1 MKILLVEDD
10 PNLGFL
16 TQEHLEEK
24 KYEVSRELNGKTALE
39 TFKKENF
46 DLCIVDVMMPIMD
59 GFHFVAEIRK
69 INQSVPV
76 IFLTAKS
83 LKEDKIKG
91 FKLGADDYITKPFSV
106 EELYYRVEAI
116 KKRAYGSN
124 QVSRSILE
132 LGKFTIDFEKRLLI
146 SRSEK
151 KSLSAKEA
159 KMLKI
164 FCNKLNKSVDRDE
177 ILNSVWKENTYYNSR
192 SMDVYISKLRKYLS
206 TDERI
211 KILNEH
217 GVGFKLVFYEDDIAS
232 LD

>member
-24 KYEVSRELNGKTALE
+24 KYKVKRELNGKSALDL
-39 TFKKENF
+39 FQKESF
-46 DLCIVDVMMPIMD
+46 DLCIVDIMMPIMD
-59 GFHFVAEIRK
+59 GFHLVSEIK
-69 INQSVPV
+69 KLNQDIPV

-116 KKRAYGSN
+116 KKRTYGKKKESLKRF
-124 QVSRSILE
+124 Q
-132 LGKFTIDFEKRLLI
+132 LGKYDLDFEKRTMSI
-146 SRSEK
+146 NSELK
-151 KSLSAKEA
+151 TLSSKEA
-159 KMLKI
+159 SMLKI
-164 FCNKLNKSVDRDE
+164 FCENVNQSVNREE
-177 ILNSVWKENTYYNSR
+177 ILISVWGQNTYYNSR
-192 SMDVYISKLRKYLS
+192 SMDVYISKLRKYFS
-206 TDERI
+206 SDERI

-217 GVGFKLVFYEDDIAS
+217 GVGFKLIYNADITE
-232 LD
+232 